1 MSKSLRYTSFSLLV
15 LLLLAGA
22 VLYGLY
28 RAAQQVPKFY
38 AEELAVAPQAQE
50 NDSDRM
56 LKQTFELQN
65 KLQRR
70 GRWQQVI
77 EAKTINAWLA
87 VDLPR
92 NHPDLLPS
100 GVSDPRV
107 RIGPEGITLACRLDR
122 FGLHGVISL
131 QVSVR
136 VEADDVISVRVH
148 KARLGAI
155 PWSIKRVLDAIAD
168 AARQANLRIQ
178 WRQID
183 GDPVALITVTPGTGG
198 RHVVHIDTVSLE
210 EGQVVLAGTT
220 EAVK

>member
-1 MSKSLRYTSFSLLV
+1 M
-15 LLLLAGA
+15 
-22 VLYGLY
+22 
-28 RAAQQVPKFY
+28 
-38 AEELAVAPQAQE
+38 
-50 NDSDRM
+50 
-56 LKQTFELQN
+56 
-65 KLQRR
+65 
-70 GRWQQVI
+70 
-77 EAKTINAWLA
+77 
-87 VDLPR
+87 
-92 NHPDLLPS
+92 
-100 GVSDPRV
+100 
-107 RIGPEGITLACRLDR
+107 
-122 FGLHGVISL
+122 ISL

-148 KARLGAI
+148 KGPRLGAI